1 MQYPQKE
8 NRAQINKILQDRGTR
23 QDFTDS
29 RIRISKDFPFYGV
42 TQTKS
47 GHAEISLALKII
59 KANGEQLIIQYHE
72 LISPMRFNGADKIEL
87 STSYLKITISGKNLG
102 VLVDYLAEHRLVWI
116 KEPDS
121 DWVEVKEGEVEI
133 DKNGIQITAIQG

>member
-1 MQYPQKE
+1 MQHQQKE
-8 NRAQINKILQDRGTR
+8 SKKTISEILQDKKGGK
-23 QDFTDS
+23 DFTDT
-29 RIRISKDFPFYGV
+29 RIRISKDFMFYGV

-47 GHAEISLALKII
+47 GQAEISLALKII

-87 STSYLKITISGKNLG
+87 STSYLKVVISGKNLDE
-102 VLVDYLAEHRLVWI
+102 LIDYLAEHRLVWI

-121 DWVEVKEGEVEI
+121 DFVDVKEEEVEVNSIEI
-133 DKNGIQITAIQG
+133 TEK